1 MTAVKMQRY
10 MCSFYLNAGVVTV
23 DGRDV
28 RDLNPYW
35 LRSHIGTVSQVRKPP
50 EEKIRPYPT
59 SIFTHFCV

>member
-1 MTAVKMQRY
+1 MTTVKMQRY

-35 LRSHIGTVSQVRKPP
+35 LRSHIGTVSQVRKATRR
-50 EEKIRPYPT
+50 KN
-59 SIFTHFCV
+59 